1 MDMMTSVPILPCVPV
16 TTTRPIVGEIPRSS
30 AGLSVSPP
38 LNEYRLQVQI
48 IVSAVAAAASA
59 PAAGFMAK
67 M

>member
-1 MDMMTSVPILPCVPV
+1 MDMMTSVPIPCVPV

-30 AGLSVSPP
+30 AGLSGSPP

-59 PAAGFMAK
+59 PPAAGFMAK